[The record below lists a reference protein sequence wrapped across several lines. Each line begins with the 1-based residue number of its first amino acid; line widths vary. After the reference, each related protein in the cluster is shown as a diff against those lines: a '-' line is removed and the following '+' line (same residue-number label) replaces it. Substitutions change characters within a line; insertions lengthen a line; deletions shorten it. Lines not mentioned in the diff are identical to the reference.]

1 MYCNNVN
8 PWGKSD
14 DRFWKIEF
22 ILGIIKL
29 NTITV
34 NNKST
39 TNFTWKIENRSS
51 LVIYSIQQMTS
62 DKAKQK

>member
-29 NTITV
+29 NTITD